1 MTNKQT
7 LDDLTYLRD
16 MASAGENAP
25 LIGGS
30 IGLMWGVLL
39 TAIFTVQWAILS
51 GAANIDPKN
60 LLFFWLAFAIIG
72 GAGSAI
78 LGRRMEQK
86 PGARSTANQVD
97 SAIWIMFAGMM
108 GTLFIGV
115 MLSNLLGSSTPALF
129 DFIVIA
135 GFAGQGMAYGTV
147 AKISKIKWMH
157 GAALASFIASAVAF
171 TAYGFYLVG
180 AIGAIATIVIP
191 SLVSMRHEPS
201 NVV

>member
-147 AKISKIKWMH
+147 AKISK
-157 GAALASFIASAVAF
+157 
-171 TAYGFYLVG
+171 
-180 AIGAIATIVIP
+180 
-191 SLVSMRHEPS
+191 
-201 NVV
+201 